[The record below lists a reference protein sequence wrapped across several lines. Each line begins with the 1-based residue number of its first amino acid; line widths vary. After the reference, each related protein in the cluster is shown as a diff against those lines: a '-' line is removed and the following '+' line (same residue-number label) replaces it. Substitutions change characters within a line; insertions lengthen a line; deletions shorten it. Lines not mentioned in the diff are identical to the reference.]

1 MILDGHANCIARPR
15 AEDTVASVDLDL
27 RDSVEEKKEKK
38 ENRMKRANDQIPP
51 RPPKLIKMS
60 AGGRSSDKALA
71 VAGRLTLR
79 WKHATMGSFFI
90 VSCLVDSW

>member
-15 AEDTVASVDLDL
+15 PEDTVASVDLDL
-27 RDSVEEKKEKK
+27 RDSVEEEKKKKK

-51 RPPKLIKMS
+51 RPQLIKMS
-60 AGGRSSDKALA
+60 AGGRSSGKALA